1 MQLKNVLWLQV
12 CKKDCSNPTCDVF
25 LLKLGNSNASG
36 KKTNQIELELRTP
49 KSPAASLSM
58 PKDTRAAQ
66 TYEED
71 FGEPY
76 GASKPITAAKGGKKK
91 AKKAKK

>member
-1 MQLKNVLWLQV
+1 MIYRQI
-12 CKKDCSNPTCDVF
+12 CKKDCFNSACDVF
-25 LLKLGNSNASG
+25 LLKLGKKNGDG
-36 KKTNQIELELRTP
+36 KANQIELELRTP
-49 KSPAASLSM
+49 KCPTAFLSL

-71 FGEPY
+71 FGAPY
-76 GASKPITAAKGGKKK
+76 GSKPNDGGKSKKK